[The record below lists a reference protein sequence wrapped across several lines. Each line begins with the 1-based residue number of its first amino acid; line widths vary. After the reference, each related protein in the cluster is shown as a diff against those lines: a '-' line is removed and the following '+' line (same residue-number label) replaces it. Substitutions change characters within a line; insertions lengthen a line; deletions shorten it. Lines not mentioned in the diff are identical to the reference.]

1 MVDEIINLKI
11 HTQYSICEGAVKIS
25 KLSNYCKD
33 HSISTIGMCDT
44 SNLSGALEFAQELSG
59 SGIQPI
65 IGTNIFIKQIV
76 DSKIYYG
83 SIALFARNETGYKNL
98 LKLSSISYLDLNDD
112 DERPNIKLDSL
123 RQYSDGVIALI
134 GGSKIFF
141 SNLLVLNKDD
151 YCVNEIKKLQQSFKN
166 NISIVFQSFNLISD
180 LTAIE
185 NVMLPAL
192 YLNKNNNETE
202 TNALRLLRKMN
213 LENRINHLP
222 KELSGGEQQRVA
234 IARSMINNPELIL
247 ADEPTGSLDI
257 KNAGYVFDLMKEIID
272 ENNLVIFATHNRS
285 LVSKSNLELTIS
297 NRTVNF

>member
-1 MVDEIINLKI
+1 MNSFLEI
-11 HTQYSICEGAVKIS
+11 E
-25 KLSNYCKD
+25 
-33 HSISTIGMCDT
+33 
-44 SNLSGALEFAQELSG
+44 NLSKVYNDKGEQITIFENTNFKLESNQLVTLTGPSG
-59 SGIQPI
+59 SGKSTLIHI
-65 IGTNIFIKQIV
+65 
-76 DSKIYYG
+76 
-83 SIALFARNETGYKNL
+83 LCL
-98 LKLSSISYLDLNDD
+98 
-112 DERPNIKLDSL
+112 LDSPNN
-123 RQYSDGVIALI
+123 
-134 GGSKIFF
+134 GSFF
-141 SNLLVLNKDD
+141 LKQPEDLFKK
-151 YCVNEIKKLQQSFKN
+151 NENEKSTFRKN

-185 NVMLPAL
+185 NVMLPSL
-192 YLNKNNNETE
+192 YSGNDKNNTE

>member
-1 MVDEIINLKI
+1 L
-11 HTQYSICEGAVKIS
+11 C
-25 KLSNYCKD
+25 L
-33 HSISTIGMCDT
+33 
-44 SNLSGALEFAQELSG
+44 
-59 SGIQPI
+59 
-65 IGTNIFIKQIV
+65 
-76 DSKIYYG
+76 
-83 SIALFARNETGYKNL
+83 
-98 LKLSSISYLDLNDD
+98 
-112 DERPNIKLDSL
+112 LDSPNN
-123 RQYSDGVIALI
+123 
-134 GGSKIFF
+134 GSFF
-141 SNLLVLNKDD
+141 LKQSEDLFKK
-151 YCVNEIKKLQQSFKN
+151 NENEKSTFRKN

-185 NVMLPAL
+185 NVMLPSL
-192 YLNKNNNETE
+192 YSGKDNNETE
-202 TNALRLLRKMN
+202 TDALRLLRKMN

-272 ENNLVIFATHNRS
+272 EDNLVIFATHNRS

>member
-1 MVDEIINLKI
+1 MNNFLEIK
-11 HTQYSICEGAVKIS
+11 
-25 KLSNYCKD
+25 
-33 HSISTIGMCDT
+33 
-44 SNLSGALEFAQELSG
+44 NLSKVYNDKGEQIIIFENTNFKLESNQLVTLTGPSG
-59 SGIQPI
+59 SGKSTLIHI
-65 IGTNIFIKQIV
+65 
-76 DSKIYYG
+76 
-83 SIALFARNETGYKNL
+83 LCL
-98 LKLSSISYLDLNDD
+98 
-112 DERPNIKLDSL
+112 LDSPNN
-123 RQYSDGVIALI
+123 
-134 GGSKIFF
+134 GSFF
-141 SNLLVLNKDD
+141 LKQSKDLFKK
-151 YCVNEIKKLQQSFKN
+151 NENEKSTFRKN

-185 NVMLPAL
+185 NVMLPSL
-192 YLNKNNNETE
+192 YSGNDKNNTE
-202 TNALRLLRKMN
+202 TNALRLLRRMN

>member
-1 MVDEIINLKI
+1 MNNFLEIK
-11 HTQYSICEGAVKIS
+11 
-25 KLSNYCKD
+25 
-33 HSISTIGMCDT
+33 
-44 SNLSGALEFAQELSG
+44 NLSKVYNDKSEQITIFENTNFKLESNQLVTLTGPSG
-59 SGIQPI
+59 SGKSTLIHI
-65 IGTNIFIKQIV
+65 
-76 DSKIYYG
+76 
-83 SIALFARNETGYKNL
+83 LCL
-98 LKLSSISYLDLNDD
+98 
-112 DERPNIKLDSL
+112 LDSPNNG
-123 RQYSDGVIALI
+123 Y
-134 GGSKIFF
+134 FF
-141 SNLLVLNKDD
+141 LKQSEDLFKK
-151 YCVNEIKKLQQSFKN
+151 NENEKSTFRKN

-185 NVMLPAL
+185 NVMLPSL
-192 YLNKNNNETE
+192 YSGKDNNETE
-202 TNALRLLRKMN
+202 TDALRLLRKMN

>member
-1 MVDEIINLKI
+1 MNNFLEIK
-11 HTQYSICEGAVKIS
+11 
-25 KLSNYCKD
+25 
-33 HSISTIGMCDT
+33 
-44 SNLSGALEFAQELSG
+44 NLSKVYNDKGEQITIFENTNFKLESNQLVTLTGPSG
-59 SGIQPI
+59 SGKSTLIHI
-65 IGTNIFIKQIV
+65 
-76 DSKIYYG
+76 
-83 SIALFARNETGYKNL
+83 LCL
-98 LKLSSISYLDLNDD
+98 
-112 DERPNIKLDSL
+112 LDSPNN
-123 RQYSDGVIALI
+123 
-134 GGSKIFF
+134 GSFF
-141 SNLLVLNKDD
+141 LKQSKDLFKK
-151 YCVNEIKKLQQSFKN
+151 NENEKSTFRKN

-185 NVMLPAL
+185 NVILPSL
-192 YLNKNNNETE
+192 YSGNDNNETE
-202 TNALRLLRKMN
+202 TDALRLLRKMN

>member
-1 MVDEIINLKI
+1 MNNFLEIK
-11 HTQYSICEGAVKIS
+11 
-25 KLSNYCKD
+25 
-33 HSISTIGMCDT
+33 
-44 SNLSGALEFAQELSG
+44 NLSKVYNDKGEQITIFENTNFELESNQLVTLTGPSG
-59 SGIQPI
+59 SGKSTLIHI
-65 IGTNIFIKQIV
+65 
-76 DSKIYYG
+76 
-83 SIALFARNETGYKNL
+83 LCL
-98 LKLSSISYLDLNDD
+98 
-112 DERPNIKLDSL
+112 LDSPNN
-123 RQYSDGVIALI
+123 
-134 GGSKIFF
+134 GSFF
-141 SNLLVLNKDD
+141 LKQSEDLFKKKE
-151 YCVNEIKKLQQSFKN
+151 NEKSTFRKN

-185 NVMLPAL
+185 NVMLPSL
-192 YLNKNNNETE
+192 YSGKDNNETE
-202 TNALRLLRKMN
+202 TDALRLLRKMN

>member
-1 MVDEIINLKI
+1 MNSFLEIK
-11 HTQYSICEGAVKIS
+11 
-25 KLSNYCKD
+25 
-33 HSISTIGMCDT
+33 
-44 SNLSGALEFAQELSG
+44 NLSKVYNDKGEQITIFENTNFKLESNQLVTLTGPSG
-59 SGIQPI
+59 SGKSTLIHI
-65 IGTNIFIKQIV
+65 
-76 DSKIYYG
+76 
-83 SIALFARNETGYKNL
+83 LCL
-98 LKLSSISYLDLNDD
+98 
-112 DERPNIKLDSL
+112 LDSPNN
-123 RQYSDGVIALI
+123 
-134 GGSKIFF
+134 GSFF
-141 SNLLVLNKDD
+141 LKQPEDLFKK
-151 YCVNEIKKLQQSFKN
+151 NENEKSTFRKN

-185 NVMLPAL
+185 NVMLPSL
-192 YLNKNNNETE
+192 YSGKDNNETE
-202 TNALRLLRKMN
+202 TDALRLLRKMN

-234 IARSMINNPELIL
+234 IARSMINKPELIL

>member
-1 MVDEIINLKI
+1 MNSFLEIK
-11 HTQYSICEGAVKIS
+11 
-25 KLSNYCKD
+25 
-33 HSISTIGMCDT
+33 
-44 SNLSGALEFAQELSG
+44 NLSKFYNDKGEQITIFENANFKLESNQLVTLTGPSG
-59 SGIQPI
+59 SGKSTLIHI
-65 IGTNIFIKQIV
+65 
-76 DSKIYYG
+76 
-83 SIALFARNETGYKNL
+83 LCL
-98 LKLSSISYLDLNDD
+98 
-112 DERPNIKLDSL
+112 LDSPNN
-123 RQYSDGVIALI
+123 
-134 GGSKIFF
+134 GSFF
-141 SNLLVLNKDD
+141 LKQSEDLFKK
-151 YCVNEIKKLQQSFKN
+151 NENEKSTFRKN

-185 NVMLPAL
+185 NVMLPSL
-192 YLNKNNNETE
+192 YSGKDNNETE

-257 KNAGYVFDLMKEIID
+257 KNASYVFDLMKEIID

>member
-1 MVDEIINLKI
+1 MNNFLEIK
-11 HTQYSICEGAVKIS
+11 
-25 KLSNYCKD
+25 
-33 HSISTIGMCDT
+33 
-44 SNLSGALEFAQELSG
+44 NLSKVYNDKGEQITIFENTNFKLESNQLVTLTGPSG
-59 SGIQPI
+59 SGKSTLIHI
-65 IGTNIFIKQIV
+65 
-76 DSKIYYG
+76 
-83 SIALFARNETGYKNL
+83 LCL
-98 LKLSSISYLDLNDD
+98 
-112 DERPNIKLDSL
+112 LDSPNN
-123 RQYSDGVIALI
+123 
-134 GGSKIFF
+134 GSFF
-141 SNLLVLNKDD
+141 LKQPEDLFKK
-151 YCVNEIKKLQQSFKN
+151 NENEKSTFRKN

-185 NVMLPAL
+185 NVMLPSL
-192 YLNKNNNETE
+192 YSGNDKDNTE
-202 TNALRLLRKMN
+202 TNALRLLKKMN

-257 KNAGYVFDLMKEIID
+257 KNASYVFDLMKEIID

>member
-1 MVDEIINLKI
+1 MNSFLEIK
-11 HTQYSICEGAVKIS
+11 
-25 KLSNYCKD
+25 
-33 HSISTIGMCDT
+33 
-44 SNLSGALEFAQELSG
+44 NLSKVYNDKGEQITIFENTNFKLESNQLVTLTGPSG
-59 SGIQPI
+59 SGKSTLIHI
-65 IGTNIFIKQIV
+65 
-76 DSKIYYG
+76 
-83 SIALFARNETGYKNL
+83 
-98 LKLSSISYLDLNDD
+98 LSL
-112 DERPNIKLDSL
+112 LDSPNN
-123 RQYSDGVIALI
+123 
-134 GGSKIFF
+134 GSFF
-141 SNLLVLNKDD
+141 LKQPEDLFKK
-151 YCVNEIKKLQQSFKN
+151 NENEKSTFRKN

-185 NVMLPAL
+185 NVMLPSL
-192 YLNKNNNETE
+192 YSGNDKDNTE

-213 LENRINHLP
+213 LENRTNHLP

>member
-1 MVDEIINLKI
+1 MNSFLEIK
-11 HTQYSICEGAVKIS
+11 
-25 KLSNYCKD
+25 
-33 HSISTIGMCDT
+33 
-44 SNLSGALEFAQELSG
+44 NLSKVYNDKGEQITIFEKTNFKLESNQLVTLTGPSG
-59 SGIQPI
+59 SGKSTLIHI
-65 IGTNIFIKQIV
+65 
-76 DSKIYYG
+76 
-83 SIALFARNETGYKNL
+83 LCL
-98 LKLSSISYLDLNDD
+98 
-112 DERPNIKLDSL
+112 LDSPNN
-123 RQYSDGVIALI
+123 
-134 GGSKIFF
+134 GSFF
-141 SNLLVLNKDD
+141 LKQSEDLFKK
-151 YCVNEIKKLQQSFKN
+151 NENEKSTFRKN

-185 NVMLPAL
+185 NVMLPSL
-192 YLNKNNNETE
+192 YSGNDKDNTE

-213 LENRINHLP
+213 LENRTNHLP

>member
-1 MVDEIINLKI
+1 MNSFLEIK
-11 HTQYSICEGAVKIS
+11 
-25 KLSNYCKD
+25 
-33 HSISTIGMCDT
+33 
-44 SNLSGALEFAQELSG
+44 NLSKVYNDKGEQIIIFENTNFKLESNQLVTLTGPSG
-59 SGIQPI
+59 SGKSTLIHM
-65 IGTNIFIKQIV
+65 
-76 DSKIYYG
+76 
-83 SIALFARNETGYKNL
+83 LCL
-98 LKLSSISYLDLNDD
+98 
-112 DERPNIKLDSL
+112 LDSPNN
-123 RQYSDGVIALI
+123 
-134 GGSKIFF
+134 GSFF
-141 SNLLVLNKDD
+141 LKQSKDLFKK
-151 YCVNEIKKLQQSFKN
+151 NENEKSTFRKN

-185 NVMLPAL
+185 NVMLPSL
-192 YLNKNNNETE
+192 YSGKDNNETE
-202 TNALRLLRKMN
+202 TDALRLLRKMN

-285 LVSKSNLELTIS
+285 LVSKSNLELKIS

>member
-1 MVDEIINLKI
+1 MNNFLEIK
-11 HTQYSICEGAVKIS
+11 
-25 KLSNYCKD
+25 
-33 HSISTIGMCDT
+33 
-44 SNLSGALEFAQELSG
+44 NLSKVYNDKGEQITIFENTNFKLESNQLVTLTGPSG
-59 SGIQPI
+59 SGKSTLIHI
-65 IGTNIFIKQIV
+65 
-76 DSKIYYG
+76 
-83 SIALFARNETGYKNL
+83 LCL
-98 LKLSSISYLDLNDD
+98 
-112 DERPNIKLDSL
+112 LDSPNN
-123 RQYSDGVIALI
+123 
-134 GGSKIFF
+134 GSFF
-141 SNLLVLNKDD
+141 LKQSEDLFKKKE
-151 YCVNEIKKLQQSFKN
+151 NEKSTFRKN

-185 NVMLPAL
+185 NVMLPSL
-192 YLNKNNNETE
+192 YSGKDNNEAE
-202 TNALRLLRKMN
+202 TDALRLLRKMN

>member
-1 MVDEIINLKI
+1 MNSFLEIK
-11 HTQYSICEGAVKIS
+11 
-25 KLSNYCKD
+25 
-33 HSISTIGMCDT
+33 
-44 SNLSGALEFAQELSG
+44 NLSKVYNDKGEQITIFENTNFKLESNQLVTLTGPSG
-59 SGIQPI
+59 SGKSTLIHI
-65 IGTNIFIKQIV
+65 
-76 DSKIYYG
+76 
-83 SIALFARNETGYKNL
+83 LCL
-98 LKLSSISYLDLNDD
+98 
-112 DERPNIKLDSL
+112 LDSPNN
-123 RQYSDGVIALI
+123 
-134 GGSKIFF
+134 GSFFLKQPEDLFKKNENEKSIFR
-141 SNLLVLNKDD
+141 
-151 YCVNEIKKLQQSFKN
+151 KK

-185 NVMLPAL
+185 NVMLPSL
-192 YLNKNNNETE
+192 YSGNDNNETE
-202 TNALRLLRKMN
+202 THALRLLRKMN

-257 KNAGYVFDLMKEIID
+257 KNASYVFDLMKEIID

>member
-1 MVDEIINLKI
+1 MNNFLEIK
-11 HTQYSICEGAVKIS
+11 
-25 KLSNYCKD
+25 
-33 HSISTIGMCDT
+33 
-44 SNLSGALEFAQELSG
+44 NLSKVYNDKGEQITIFENTNFKLESNQLVTLTGPSG
-59 SGIQPI
+59 SGKSTLIHI
-65 IGTNIFIKQIV
+65 
-76 DSKIYYG
+76 
-83 SIALFARNETGYKNL
+83 LCL
-98 LKLSSISYLDLNDD
+98 
-112 DERPNIKLDSL
+112 LDSPNN
-123 RQYSDGVIALI
+123 
-134 GGSKIFF
+134 GSFF
-141 SNLLVLNKDD
+141 LKQSEDLFKK
-151 YCVNEIKKLQQSFKN
+151 NENEKSTFRKN

-185 NVMLPAL
+185 NVMLPSL
-192 YLNKNNNETE
+192 YSGKDNNETE
-202 TNALRLLRKMN
+202 TDALRLLRKMN

-222 KELSGGEQQRVA
+222 KELSGGEQQRDA

>member
-1 MVDEIINLKI
+1 MNNFLEIK
-11 HTQYSICEGAVKIS
+11 
-25 KLSNYCKD
+25 
-33 HSISTIGMCDT
+33 
-44 SNLSGALEFAQELSG
+44 NLSKVYNDKGEQITIFENTNFKLESNQLVTLTGPSG
-59 SGIQPI
+59 SGKSTLIHI
-65 IGTNIFIKQIV
+65 
-76 DSKIYYG
+76 
-83 SIALFARNETGYKNL
+83 LCL
-98 LKLSSISYLDLNDD
+98 
-112 DERPNIKLDSL
+112 LDSPNN
-123 RQYSDGVIALI
+123 
-134 GGSKIFF
+134 GSFF
-141 SNLLVLNKDD
+141 LKQSEDLFKKKE
-151 YCVNEIKKLQQSFKN
+151 NEKSTFRKN

-185 NVMLPAL
+185 NVMLPSL
-192 YLNKNNNETE
+192 YSGKDNNETE
-202 TNALRLLRKMN
+202 TDALRLLRKMN

-234 IARSMINNPELIL
+234 IARSMINKPELIL

>member
-1 MVDEIINLKI
+1 MNNFLEIK
-11 HTQYSICEGAVKIS
+11 
-25 KLSNYCKD
+25 
-33 HSISTIGMCDT
+33 
-44 SNLSGALEFAQELSG
+44 NLSKVYNDKGEQITIFENTNFKLESNQLVTLTGPSG
-59 SGIQPI
+59 SGKSTLIHI
-65 IGTNIFIKQIV
+65 
-76 DSKIYYG
+76 
-83 SIALFARNETGYKNL
+83 LCL
-98 LKLSSISYLDLNDD
+98 
-112 DERPNIKLDSL
+112 LDSPNN
-123 RQYSDGVIALI
+123 
-134 GGSKIFF
+134 GSFF
-141 SNLLVLNKDD
+141 LKQPEDLFKK
-151 YCVNEIKKLQQSFKN
+151 NENEKSTFRKN

-185 NVMLPAL
+185 NVMLPSL
-192 YLNKNNNETE
+192 YLGNDNNEAE
-202 TNALRLLRKMN
+202 TDALRLLRKMN
-213 LENRINHLP
+213 LENRTNHLP

>member
-1 MVDEIINLKI
+1 MNNFLEIK
-11 HTQYSICEGAVKIS
+11 
-25 KLSNYCKD
+25 
-33 HSISTIGMCDT
+33 
-44 SNLSGALEFAQELSG
+44 NLSKVYNDKGEQITIFENTNFKLESNQLVTLTGPSG
-59 SGIQPI
+59 SGKSTLIHI
-65 IGTNIFIKQIV
+65 
-76 DSKIYYG
+76 
-83 SIALFARNETGYKNL
+83 LCL
-98 LKLSSISYLDLNDD
+98 
-112 DERPNIKLDSL
+112 LDSPNN
-123 RQYSDGVIALI
+123 
-134 GGSKIFF
+134 GSFF
-141 SNLLVLNKDD
+141 LKQSEDLFKK
-151 YCVNEIKKLQQSFKN
+151 NENEKSTFRKN

-185 NVMLPAL
+185 NVMLPSL
-192 YLNKNNNETE
+192 YSGNDNNETE
-202 TNALRLLRKMN
+202 TDALRLLRKMN

>member
-1 MVDEIINLKI
+1 MNNFLEIK
-11 HTQYSICEGAVKIS
+11 
-25 KLSNYCKD
+25 
-33 HSISTIGMCDT
+33 
-44 SNLSGALEFAQELSG
+44 NLSKVYNDKGEQITIFENTNFKLESNQLVTLTGPSG
-59 SGIQPI
+59 SGKSTLIHI
-65 IGTNIFIKQIV
+65 
-76 DSKIYYG
+76 
-83 SIALFARNETGYKNL
+83 LCL
-98 LKLSSISYLDLNDD
+98 
-112 DERPNIKLDSL
+112 LDSPNN
-123 RQYSDGVIALI
+123 
-134 GGSKIFF
+134 GSFF
-141 SNLLVLNKDD
+141 LKQSEDLFKKKE
-151 YCVNEIKKLQQSFKN
+151 NEKSTFRKN

-185 NVMLPAL
+185 NVMLPSL
-192 YLNKNNNETE
+192 YSGKDNNETE
-202 TNALRLLRKMN
+202 TDALRLLRKMN

-257 KNAGYVFDLMKEIID
+257 KNASYVFDLMKEIID

>member
-1 MVDEIINLKI
+1 MNNFLEIK
-11 HTQYSICEGAVKIS
+11 
-25 KLSNYCKD
+25 
-33 HSISTIGMCDT
+33 
-44 SNLSGALEFAQELSG
+44 NLSKVYNDKGEQITIFENTNFKLESNQLVTLTGPSG
-59 SGIQPI
+59 SGKSTLIHI
-65 IGTNIFIKQIV
+65 
-76 DSKIYYG
+76 
-83 SIALFARNETGYKNL
+83 LCL
-98 LKLSSISYLDLNDD
+98 
-112 DERPNIKLDSL
+112 LDSPNN
-123 RQYSDGVIALI
+123 
-134 GGSKIFF
+134 GSFF
-141 SNLLVLNKDD
+141 LKQSEDLFKK
-151 YCVNEIKKLQQSFKN
+151 NENEKSTFRKN

-185 NVMLPAL
+185 NVMLPSL
-192 YLNKNNNETE
+192 YSGNDNNETE
-202 TNALRLLRKMN
+202 TDALRLLRKMN

-257 KNAGYVFDLMKEIID
+257 KNASYVFDLMKEIID

>member
-1 MVDEIINLKI
+1 MNNFLEIK
-11 HTQYSICEGAVKIS
+11 
-25 KLSNYCKD
+25 
-33 HSISTIGMCDT
+33 
-44 SNLSGALEFAQELSG
+44 NLSKVYNDKGEQITIFENTNFKLESNQLVTLTGPSG
-59 SGIQPI
+59 SGKSTLIHI
-65 IGTNIFIKQIV
+65 
-76 DSKIYYG
+76 
-83 SIALFARNETGYKNL
+83 LCL
-98 LKLSSISYLDLNDD
+98 
-112 DERPNIKLDSL
+112 LDSPNN
-123 RQYSDGVIALI
+123 
-134 GGSKIFF
+134 GSFF
-141 SNLLVLNKDD
+141 LKQSEDLFKK
-151 YCVNEIKKLQQSFKN
+151 NENEKSTFRKN

-185 NVMLPAL
+185 NVMLPPL
-192 YLNKNNNETE
+192 YSGKDNNETE
-202 TNALRLLRKMN
+202 TDALRLLRKMN

>member
-1 MVDEIINLKI
+1 MNSFLEIK
-11 HTQYSICEGAVKIS
+11 
-25 KLSNYCKD
+25 
-33 HSISTIGMCDT
+33 
-44 SNLSGALEFAQELSG
+44 NLSKVYNDKGEQITIFENTNFKLESNQLVTLTGPSG
-59 SGIQPI
+59 SGKSTLIHI
-65 IGTNIFIKQIV
+65 
-76 DSKIYYG
+76 
-83 SIALFARNETGYKNL
+83 LCL
-98 LKLSSISYLDLNDD
+98 
-112 DERPNIKLDSL
+112 LDSPNN
-123 RQYSDGVIALI
+123 
-134 GGSKIFF
+134 GSFF
-141 SNLLVLNKDD
+141 LKQSGDLFKK
-151 YCVNEIKKLQQSFKN
+151 NENEKSTFRKN

-185 NVMLPAL
+185 NVMLPSL
-192 YLNKNNNETE
+192 YSGKDNNETE
-202 TNALRLLRKMN
+202 TDALRLLRKMN

>member
-1 MVDEIINLKI
+1 MNNFLEIK
-11 HTQYSICEGAVKIS
+11 
-25 KLSNYCKD
+25 
-33 HSISTIGMCDT
+33 
-44 SNLSGALEFAQELSG
+44 NLSKVYNDKGEQITIFENTNFKLESNQLVTLTGPSG
-59 SGIQPI
+59 SGKSTLIH
-65 IGTNIFIKQIV
+65 
-76 DSKIYYG
+76 
-83 SIALFARNETGYKNL
+83 L
-98 LKLSSISYLDLNDD
+98 LCL
-112 DERPNIKLDSL
+112 LDSPNN
-123 RQYSDGVIALI
+123 
-134 GGSKIFF
+134 GSFF
-141 SNLLVLNKDD
+141 LKQSEDLFKK
-151 YCVNEIKKLQQSFKN
+151 NENEKSTFRKN

-185 NVMLPAL
+185 NVMLPSL
-192 YLNKNNNETE
+192 YSGKDNNETE
-202 TNALRLLRKMN
+202 TDALRLLRKMN

>member
-1 MVDEIINLKI
+1 MNNFLEIK
-11 HTQYSICEGAVKIS
+11 
-25 KLSNYCKD
+25 
-33 HSISTIGMCDT
+33 
-44 SNLSGALEFAQELSG
+44 NLSKVYNDKGEQITIFENTNFKLESNQLVTLTGPSG
-59 SGIQPI
+59 SGKSTLIHI
-65 IGTNIFIKQIV
+65 
-76 DSKIYYG
+76 
-83 SIALFARNETGYKNL
+83 
-98 LKLSSISYLDLNDD
+98 LSL
-112 DERPNIKLDSL
+112 LDSPNN
-123 RQYSDGVIALI
+123 
-134 GGSKIFF
+134 GSFF
-141 SNLLVLNKDD
+141 LKQPEDLFKK
-151 YCVNEIKKLQQSFKN
+151 NENEKSTFRKN

-185 NVMLPAL
+185 NVMLPSL
-192 YLNKNNNETE
+192 YSGKDNNETE
-202 TNALRLLRKMN
+202 TDALRLLRKMN